1 MLFARSA
8 AERDKW
14 VLESGGTGP
23 KALSHFH
30 SAPFEREYV
39 LGVKLAQGNFGAVH
53 EVRRMKSLTRL
64 DPSSRRPWVRAPPL
78 ISIAQP
84 PGKLQSRRVKS
95 P

>member
-53 EVRRMKSLTRL
+53 EVRHLPTCL
-64 DPSSRRPWVRAPPL
+64 LPQLCLLPRA
-78 ISIAQP
+78 QMT
-84 PGKLQSRRVKS
+84 QS
-95 P
+95 